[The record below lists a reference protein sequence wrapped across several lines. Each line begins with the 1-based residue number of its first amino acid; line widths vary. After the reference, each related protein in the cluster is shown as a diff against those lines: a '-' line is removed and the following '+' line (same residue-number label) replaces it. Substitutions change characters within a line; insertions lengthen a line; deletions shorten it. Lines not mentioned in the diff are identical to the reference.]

1 MRDGN
6 IETKNGVA
14 IETNTINARLAG
26 DLNLGAETIDLALTT
41 VPVRGLKLSLTGNV
55 VNTVEIVGN
64 LAEPDIQ
71 INGAALTGKVVS
83 ATGIGLLLMPFTG
96 GMSFVAGLFAGGL
109 LENWL
114 SDSEPCKT
122 ALKKGVSDEDNDP
135 EWMGLPVKDLAN
147 QMIKV
152 KE

>member
-1 MRDGN
+1 M
-6 IETKNGVA
+6 
-14 IETNTINARLAG
+14 
-26 DLNLGAETIDLALTT
+26 
-41 VPVRGLKLSLTGNV
+41 TGNV

-83 ATGIGLLLMPFTG
+83 ATGIGLLLMPLTG
-96 GMSFVAGLFAGGL
+96 GVSFVAGLFAGGL

-114 SDSEPCKT
+114 ADSEPCKT
-122 ALKKGVSDEDNDP
+122 ALKEGAPRIEGDP
-135 EWMGLPVKDLAN
+135 MWMNFPVQGLATRIIEN
-147 QMIKV
+147 